1 MGMPMEGIPMR
12 NILILLVTK
21 YNAMSRTRR
30 GLLLALAALLLC
42 MVSVGRLN
50 RPMVTREGH
59 SETKFQPEV
68 DWPGAPSMSPDS
80 LVDDEK
86 QKDLREAQKEPS
98 LSRVDLGNKLAAA
111 GMPYATPLMAH
122 TAELAVATHEFAKS
136 RASLEEILER
146 HSGYAAKLRMA
157 GRRNGS
163 VLSATLRVPSAELG
177 ATVSELKALGDVEQE
192 EQAAD
197 EITQQRADL
206 EARLANAQGTLRRLQ
221 ELLKKQ
227 TYPDGNVRELQ
238 RQIANASAEV
248 NRLEAER
255 NASEHRVIFASV
267 QFSLREVV
275 IAPQESLGAQLHAAA
290 AAGFGEASAS
300 LSAILLLLIGRGPI
314 ALLWMAILYVPARLV
329 WRRWLANAVPA
340 TAPVAQV

>member
-1 MGMPMEGIPMR
+1 VR
-12 NILILLVTK
+12 NAIVALVLK
-21 YNAMSRTRR
+21 FRALSKMQR
-30 GLLLALAALLLC
+30 GLLLVLAAVLCFLLLGQA
-42 MVSVGRLN
+42 GRTHLKQ
-50 RPMVTREGH
+50 PSPHIAE
-59 SETKFQPEV
+59 FQQTEN
-68 DWPGAPSMSPDS
+68 WPGAPSMNPDS
-80 LVDDEK
+80 VVDDEK
-86 QKDLREAQKEPS
+86 QKDLREAQKES
-98 LSRVDLGNKLAAA
+98 AVSRVDLGNRLASSA
-111 GMPYATPLMAH
+111 MPYGTPLMAH

-136 RASLEEILER
+136 RTSLEEILER
-146 HSGYAAKLRMA
+146 HRGYAAKLRMA
-157 GRRNGS
+157 GRRSGS

-177 ATVSELKALGDVEQE
+177 AIVNELKSLGDVEQE

-227 TYPDGNVRELQ
+227 NYPDGNVRELQ

-255 NASEHRVIFASV
+255 NASEHRVIFANV
-267 QFSLREVV
+267 QFSMREV
-275 IAPQESLGAQLHAAA
+275 ISAPQESLGAQVHAAA

-300 LSAILLLLIGRGPI
+300 LSAILLFLIGRGPI
-314 ALLWMAILYVPARLV
+314 ALLWMVILYVPARLV

-340 TAPVAQV
+340 PVAQI

>member
-1 MGMPMEGIPMR
+1 VR
-12 NILILLVTK
+12 NAIVTLVLK
-21 YNAMSRTRR
+21 FRALSRMQR
-30 GLLLALAALLLC
+30 GLLLVVAAVLCFLLLGQAGGPHLKPT
-42 MVSVGRLN
+42 S
-50 RPMVTREGH
+50 PPIAE
-59 SETKFQPEV
+59 FQQTENL
-68 DWPGAPSMSPDS
+68 PGAPSMSPDS

-86 QKDLREAQKEPS
+86 QKDLREAQRES
-98 LSRVDLGNKLAAA
+98 AISRADGNRLASAA
-111 GMPYATPLMAH
+111 MPYATPLMAH

-136 RASLEEILER
+136 RTSLEEILER
-146 HSGYAAKLRMA
+146 HRGYAAKLRMA
-157 GRRNGS
+157 GRRSGS
-163 VLSATLRVPSAELG
+163 VLSATLRVPSAEMG
-177 ATVSELKALGDVEQE
+177 ATVSELKSLGDVEQE

-255 NASEHRVIFASV
+255 NASEHRVIFANV

-275 IAPQESLGAQLHAAA
+275 TAPQESLGAQLHAAA

-300 LSAILLLLIGRGPI
+300 LSAILLFLIGRGPV
-314 ALLWMAILYVPARLV
+314 ALLWMVILYVPARLI

>member
-1 MGMPMEGIPMR
+1 VR
-12 NILILLVTK
+12 NTIVALVLK
-21 YNAMSRTRR
+21 FRALSKMQR
-30 GLLLALAALLLC
+30 GLLLVVAAVLCFLLLGQA
-42 MVSVGRLN
+42 GRTHLKQ
-50 RPMVTREGH
+50 PSPPIGEFQ
-59 SETKFQPEV
+59 ETEN
-68 DWPGAPSMSPDS
+68 WPSAPSIS
-80 LVDDEK
+80 LDAPVDDEK
-86 QKDLREAQKEPS
+86 QKDLREAQRES
-98 LSRVDLGNKLAAA
+98 AASRVELGNRLASAA
-111 GMPYATPLMAH
+111 TPYATPLMAH

-136 RASLEEILER
+136 RTSLEEILER
-146 HSGYAAKLRMA
+146 HRGYAAKLRMA
-157 GRRNGS
+157 GRRSGS

-177 ATVSELKALGDVEQE
+177 ATVSELKSLGDVEQE

-255 NASEHRVIFASV
+255 SASEHRVIFANV
-267 QFSLREVV
+267 QFSLREL
-275 IAPQESLGAQLHAAA
+275 ISAPQESLGAQLHAAA

-300 LSAILLLLIGRGPI
+300 LSAILLFLIGRGPM
-314 ALLWMAILYVPARLV
+314 ALLWMVILYVPARLV

-340 TAPVAQV
+340 AAPVAQI

>member
-1 MGMPMEGIPMR
+1 MR
-12 NILILLVTK
+12 NAIVTLVSK
-21 YNAMSRTRR
+21 FRTPSKMQR
-30 GLLLALAALLLC
+30 GLLLVVAAVLCFLLLGQA
-42 MVSVGRLN
+42 GRTHLKQ
-50 RPMVTREGH
+50 PSPPIAE
-59 SETKFQPEV
+59 FQQTENLP
-68 DWPGAPSMSPDS
+68 DAPSMSPDS

-86 QKDLREAQKEPS
+86 QKDLREAQREPAI
-98 LSRVDLGNKLAAA
+98 SRVDGNRLASAA
-111 GMPYATPLMAH
+111 MPYATPLMAH

-136 RASLEEILER
+136 RTSLEEILER
-146 HSGYAAKLRMA
+146 HRGYAAKLRMA
-157 GRRNGS
+157 GRRSGS
-163 VLSATLRVPSAELG
+163 VLSATLRVPSPELG
-177 ATVSELKALGDVEQE
+177 ATVSELKSLGDVEQE

-255 NASEHRVIFASV
+255 NASEHRVIFANV

-275 IAPQESLGAQLHAAA
+275 TAPQESLGAQLHAAA

-300 LSAILLLLIGRGPI
+300 LSAILLFLIGRGPM
-314 ALLWMAILYVPARLV
+314 ALLWMLILYVPARLV

-340 TAPVAQV
+340 PAPIAQV

>member
-1 MGMPMEGIPMR
+1 MR
-12 NILILLVTK
+12 NKLIVLVTK
-21 YNAMSRTRR
+21 YRAMSKGRR
-30 GLLLALAALLLC
+30 GLLLALGALLC
-42 MVSVGRLN
+42 MVLVGQVN
-50 RPMVTREGH
+50 RTMTSPGPH
-59 SETKFQPEV
+59 SETKLQSES
-68 DWPGAPSMSPDS
+68 DWPAEPPQSSTDS
-80 LVDDEK
+80 LTDDEK
-86 QKDLREAQKEPS
+86 QKQKVLQEVRNEPAASRIDLAGRLNGAPS
-98 LSRVDLGNKLAAA
+98 TA
-111 GMPYATPLMAH
+111 YATPLIAH

-146 HSGYAAKLRMA
+146 HRGYAARLRMA
-157 GRRNGS
+157 GRRSGS
-163 VLSATLRVPSAELG
+163 VLSATLRVPTTELTS
-177 ATVSELKALGDVEQE
+177 TVSDLKSLGDVEQE

-248 NRLEAER
+248 NRLQADR
-255 NASEHRVIFASV
+255 DTSEHKIIFANV

-275 IAPQESLGAQLHAAA
+275 SAPVESLGAQLHAAA

-300 LSAILLLLIGRGPI
+300 LSAIVLFLIGRGPV
-314 ALLWMAILYVPARLV
+314 ALLWMLILYLPARLV
-329 WRRWLANAVPA
+329 WRRWLADAVPA

>member
-1 MGMPMEGIPMR
+1 MR
-12 NILILLVTK
+12 NAIVVLVLK
-21 YNAMSRTRR
+21 FRALSKMQR
-30 GLLLALAALLLC
+30 GLLLVVAGVLCFLLLGHASRTRLKQSNA
-42 MVSVGRLN
+42 SVA
-50 RPMVTREGH
+50 E
-59 SETKFQPEV
+59 FQQTEN
-68 DWPGAPSMSPDS
+68 WPAEPLVSPDS
-80 LVDDEK
+80 LVDNEK
-86 QKDLREAQKEPS
+86 QKNLWEAQREAAV
-98 LSRVDLGNKLAAA
+98 SRVDLGNRLASAA
-111 GMPYATPLMAH
+111 MPYATPLMAH

-136 RASLEEILER
+136 RTSLEEILER
-146 HSGYAAKLRMA
+146 HRGYAAKLRMA
-157 GRRNGS
+157 GRRSGS
-163 VLSATLRVPSAELG
+163 VLSATLRVPAAELG
-177 ATVSELKALGDVEQE
+177 ATVSELKSLGDVEQE

-255 NASEHRVIFASV
+255 NASEHRVIFANV

-275 IAPQESLGAQLHAAA
+275 TAPQESLGAQLHAAA

-300 LSAILLLLIGRGPI
+300 LSAILLFLIGRGPI
-314 ALLWMAILYVPARLV
+314 ALLWMVILYVPARLV
-329 WRRWLANAVPA
+329 WRRWLANSVP
-340 TAPVAQV
+340 APVAQV

>member
-1 MGMPMEGIPMR
+1 MR
-12 NILILLVTK
+12 NAIVALVLK
-21 YNAMSRTRR
+21 FRALSKMQRS
-30 GLLLALAALLLC
+30 LLLALAAVLCFLLLGQA
-42 MVSVGRLN
+42 GRTHLKQ
-50 RPMVTREGH
+50 PSPPIAE
-59 SETKFQPEV
+59 FQQTEN
-68 DWPGAPSMSPDS
+68 WPSAPSMSPDS

-86 QKDLREAQKEPS
+86 QKDLRAQRES
-98 LSRVDLGNKLAAA
+98 ANSRVDGNRLAPAA
-111 GMPYATPLMAH
+111 MPYATPLMAH

-136 RASLEEILER
+136 RTSLEEILER
-146 HSGYAAKLRMA
+146 HRGYAAKLRMA
-157 GRRNGS
+157 GRHSGS

-177 ATVSELKALGDVEQE
+177 ATVSELKSLGEVEQE

-255 NASEHRVIFASV
+255 DASEHRVIFATV

-275 IAPQESLGAQLHAAA
+275 TAPQESLGAQLHAAA

-300 LSAILLLLIGRGPI
+300 LSAILLFLIGRGPI
-314 ALLWMAILYVPARLV
+314 ALLWMVILYVPARLV
-329 WRRWLANAVPA
+329 WRRWLASAVPA
-340 TAPVAQV
+340 AAPVAQV

>member
-1 MGMPMEGIPMR
+1 MR
-12 NILILLVTK
+12 NAIVTLVLK
-21 YNAMSRTRR
+21 FRALSKMRR
-30 GLLLALAALLLC
+30 GLLLVVAAVLCFLLLGQAGGPLLKRTSPP
-42 MVSVGRLN
+42 VAELQQTEN
-50 RPMVTREGH
+50 
-59 SETKFQPEV
+59 
-68 DWPGAPSMSPDS
+68 WPGAPSMSPDS

-86 QKDLREAQKEPS
+86 QKDLREAQRES
-98 LSRVDLGNKLAAA
+98 AISRVDGNRLASAA
-111 GMPYATPLMAH
+111 MPYATPLMAH

-146 HSGYAAKLRMA
+146 HRGYAAKLRMA
-157 GRRNGS
+157 GRRTGS

-177 ATVSELKALGDVEQE
+177 ATVSELKSLGDVEQE

-255 NASEHRVIFASV
+255 NASEHRVIFANV

-275 IAPQESLGAQLHAAA
+275 TAPQESLGAQLHAAA

-300 LSAILLLLIGRGPI
+300 LSAILLFLIARGPI
-314 ALLWMAILYVPARLV
+314 VFLWMVILYVPARLI
-329 WRRWLANAVPA
+329 WRWLANAVPA
-340 TAPVAQV
+340 AASRSFEEI

>member
-1 MGMPMEGIPMR
+1 MR
-12 NILILLVTK
+12 NAIVALVLK
-21 YNAMSRTRR
+21 FRALSKMQR
-30 GLLLALAALLLC
+30 GLLLVVAAVLCFLLL
-42 MVSVGRLN
+42 GQAGGPHLKRTT
-50 RPMVTREGH
+50 PPIAE
-59 SETKFQPEV
+59 FQQTEN
-68 DWPGAPSMSPDS
+68 WPSAPSISPDS

-86 QKDLREAQKEPS
+86 QKDLREAQRES
-98 LSRVDLGNKLAAA
+98 AISRVELGNRLASVA
-111 GMPYATPLMAH
+111 MPYATPLMAH

-136 RASLEEILER
+136 RTSLEEILER
-146 HSGYAAKLRMA
+146 HRGYAAKLRMA
-157 GRRNGS
+157 GRRSGS
-163 VLSATLRVPSAELG
+163 VLSATLRIPAAELG
-177 ATVSELKALGDVEQE
+177 ATVSELKSLGDVEQE

-255 NASEHRVIFASV
+255 NASEHRVIFANV

-275 IAPQESLGAQLHAAA
+275 TAPQESLGAQLHAAA

-300 LSAILLLLIGRGPI
+300 LSAILLFLIGRGPV
-314 ALLWMAILYVPARLV
+314 ALLWMVILYVPARFV
-329 WRRWLANAVPA
+329 WRRWLVSAVP
-340 TAPVAQV
+340 APVAQV

>member
-1 MGMPMEGIPMR
+1 MAMEATPMR
-12 NILILLVTK
+12 NALRLLFTK
-21 YNAMSRTRR
+21 FRAMSRVRR
-30 GLLLALAALLLC
+30 GLVLALAGVVCFVVLAQF
-42 MVSVGRLN
+42 S
-50 RPMVTREGH
+50 RPGPPSGSKTVTQ
-59 SETKFQPEV
+59 ST
-68 DWPGAPSMSPDS
+68 
-80 LVDDEK
+80 
-86 QKDLREAQKEPS
+86 REAQSVETGTSALEANDGSFMNKF
-98 LSRVDLGNKLAAA
+98 VDLPEPMSAQLESHTTDRKQVAAVL
-111 GMPYATPLMAH
+111 PFATPLIAH
-122 TAELAVATHEFAKS
+122 TAQLALATNEFAQARS
-136 RASLEEILER
+136 SLEEILER
-146 HSGYAAKLRMA
+146 HRGYAARLRMV
-157 GRRNGS
+157 GRRSGS
-163 VLSATLRVPSAELG
+163 VLSATLRVPSPELG
-177 ATVSELKALGDVEQE
+177 ATVSELKSLGEVEQE

-255 NASEHRVIFASV
+255 NASEHRVIFANV

-300 LSAILLLLIGRGPI
+300 LSAILLFLIGRGPI
-314 ALLWMAILYVPARLV
+314 VFLWMVILYVPARLA

-340 TAPVAQV
+340 A

>member
-1 MGMPMEGIPMR
+1 MR
-12 NILILLVTK
+12 NAVVALVLK
-21 YNAMSRTRR
+21 FRALPKMQR
-30 GLLLALAALLLC
+30 GLLLGLAAVLCFLLL
-42 MVSVGRLN
+42 GRAGGPHLK
-50 RPMVTREGH
+50 RSSPPIAE
-59 SETKFQPEV
+59 FQQTEN
-68 DWPGAPSMSPDS
+68 WPGAPSMSPDS

-86 QKDLREAQKEPS
+86 QKDLREAQRES
-98 LSRVDLGNKLAAA
+98 AISRVDGNRLASAA
-111 GMPYATPLMAH
+111 MPYATPLMAR

-136 RASLEEILER
+136 RTSLEEILER
-146 HSGYAAKLRMA
+146 HRGYAAKLRMA
-157 GRRNGS
+157 GRRTGS

-177 ATVSELKALGDVEQE
+177 ATVSELKSLGDVEQE

-255 NASEHRVIFASV
+255 NASEHRVIFANV
-267 QFSLREVV
+267 QFSLREVI
-275 IAPQESLGAQLHAAA
+275 IAPQESLGAQLRAAA

-300 LSAILLLLIGRGPI
+300 LSAILLFLIGRGPV
-314 ALLWMAILYVPARLV
+314 ALLWMVILYVPARLI
-329 WRRWLANAVPA
+329 WRRWLANGVPA
-340 TAPVAQV
+340 TAPVAQL

>member
-1 MGMPMEGIPMR
+1 MR
-12 NILILLVTK
+12 NAIVALVLK
-21 YNAMSRTRR
+21 FRALSKMQRS
-30 GLLLALAALLLC
+30 LLLALAAVLCFLLLGQA
-42 MVSVGRLN
+42 GRTHLKQ
-50 RPMVTREGH
+50 PSPPIAE
-59 SETKFQPEV
+59 FQQTEN
-68 DWPGAPSMSPDS
+68 WPSAPSMSPDS

-86 QKDLREAQKEPS
+86 QKDLRAQRES
-98 LSRVDLGNKLAAA
+98 ANSRVDGNRLAPAA
-111 GMPYATPLMAH
+111 MPYATPLMAH

-136 RASLEEILER
+136 RTSLEEILER
-146 HSGYAAKLRMA
+146 HRGYAAKLRMA
-157 GRRNGS
+157 GRHSGS

-177 ATVSELKALGDVEQE
+177 ATVSELKSLGEVEQE

-255 NASEHRVIFASV
+255 DASEHRVIFANV

-275 IAPQESLGAQLHAAA
+275 TAPQESLGAQLHAAA

-300 LSAILLLLIGRGPI
+300 LSAILLFLIGRGPI
-314 ALLWMAILYVPARLV
+314 ALLWMVILYVPARLV
-329 WRRWLANAVPA
+329 WRRWLASAVPA
-340 TAPVAQV
+340 AAPVAQV

>member
-1 MGMPMEGIPMR
+1 MR
-12 NILILLVTK
+12 NMLIVLVTK
-21 YNAMSRTRR
+21 YRAMSKARR
-30 GLLLALAALLLC
+30 GLLLALGALLC
-42 MVSVGRLN
+42 MVFLGQVNRTMMFPGR
-50 RPMVTREGH
+50 H
-59 SETKFQPEV
+59 SGTELQAEP
-68 DWPGAPSMSPDS
+68 DWPVEPQASTGS
-80 LVDDEK
+80 VEDDEK
-86 QKDLREAQKEPS
+86 QKVLREVQNESAA
-98 LSRVDLGNKLAAA
+98 SRVDLGGRLNAPAATA
-111 GMPYATPLMAH
+111 YATPLIAH
-122 TAELAVATHEFAKS
+122 TAELTVATHEFAKS
-136 RASLEEILER
+136 RTSLEEILER
-146 HSGYAAKLRMA
+146 HRGYAARLRMA
-157 GRRNGS
+157 GRRRGS
-163 VLSATLRVPSAELG
+163 MLSATLRVPTTEL
-177 ATVSELKALGDVEQE
+177 ASTVGELKSLGDVEQE

-248 NRLEAER
+248 NRLQAER
-255 NASEHRVIFASV
+255 EASEHKIIFANV

-275 IAPQESLGAQLHAAA
+275 STPAESLGAQLHAAA

-300 LSAILLLLIGRGPI
+300 LSAILLFLIGRGPV
-314 ALLWMAILYVPARLV
+314 ALLWMLILYLPARLV